1 MGRIVTYQDFVDFG
15 DSNEQ
20 RIAAIKQLIFQHKE
34 SDFCETAR
42 TADKYDA
49 QKNKTI
55 MEAAPILYAMN
66 GMKAIDYTASNH
78 QIASN
83 FFRQLNKQRATY
95 SLGNGVTFTRDGVKE
110 KLGKDF
116 DTDISNAAYLALIHG
131 VCYVFLDVDH
141 LHRFPAY
148 QFAPLWDERNSAL
161 RAGVRYWRIDDNHPG
176 YAVLY
181 EEDGFT
187 VYKAERGDDY
197 KIDQPKRAYKL
208 TVQKAAIDD
217 AVGSDDRDE
226 YRAVLEGLELGTEAT
241 RTGIIDNARKSRY
254 IELKKDV
261 YTILPEGEYL
271 IESLSRMGIR
281 MDKNRT
287 SEMGRALKK
296 VFRGEISVKESVA
309 LAAAD
314 VREVFTKKEVP
325 LEEDTDTGLFG
336 EEIGPCPLCGRP
348 VVRGKFSYGCSG
360 YKEGCTFRVNT
371 VILGRPISVSNM
383 KLLLK
388 EGKTAEIRGFISKK
402 SNHPFDAAL
411 RLQDGKA
418 VFDFGRGNT

>member
-1 MGRIVTYQDFVDFG
+1 MVIEEKGWMRYDDSTQKDKLLPKLKKGDRVNINFV
-15 DSNEQ
+15 
-20 RIAAIKQLIFQHKE
+20 
-34 SDFCETAR
+34 
-42 TADKYDA
+42 
-49 QKNKTI
+49 
-55 MEAAPILYAMN
+55 P
-66 GMKAIDYTASNH
+66 
-78 QIASN
+78 
-83 FFRQLNKQRATY
+83 
-95 SLGNGVTFTRDGVKE
+95 KE
-110 KLGKDF
+110 KETVPPKHYTIETL
-116 DTDISNAAYLALIHG
+116 NNYLKNP
-131 VCYVFLDVDH
+131 F
-141 LHRFPAY
+141 R
-148 QFAPLWDERNSAL
+148 DE
-161 RAGVRYWRIDDNHPG
+161 
-176 YAVLY
+176 
-181 EEDGFT
+181 
-187 VYKAERGDDY
+187 
-197 KIDQPKRAYKL
+197 
-208 TVQKAAIDD
+208 KAAIDD

>member
-1 MGRIVTYQDFVDFG
+1 MRYDDSTQKDKLLPKLKKGDRVNINFV
-15 DSNEQ
+15 
-20 RIAAIKQLIFQHKE
+20 
-34 SDFCETAR
+34 
-42 TADKYDA
+42 
-49 QKNKTI
+49 
-55 MEAAPILYAMN
+55 P
-66 GMKAIDYTASNH
+66 
-78 QIASN
+78 
-83 FFRQLNKQRATY
+83 
-95 SLGNGVTFTRDGVKE
+95 KE
-110 KLGKDF
+110 KETVPPKHYTIETL
-116 DTDISNAAYLALIHG
+116 NNYLKNP
-131 VCYVFLDVDH
+131 F
-141 LHRFPAY
+141 R
-148 QFAPLWDERNSAL
+148 DE
-161 RAGVRYWRIDDNHPG
+161 
-176 YAVLY
+176 
-181 EEDGFT
+181 
-187 VYKAERGDDY
+187 
-197 KIDQPKRAYKL
+197 
-208 TVQKAAIDD
+208 KAAIDD

-287 SEMGRALKK
+287 SEMGRALKQ